1 MTILYSFIM
10 VYIHAVGRT
19 LQSCLS
25 LLFSLTRS
33 TGNAF
38 HRKDGSKVKVLC
50 CEISLEYSFILYW
63 FSAALIF
70 LACHIC
76 AGKDRDRAKV
86 RSRRFLNKQAQRLLS
101 SGTLGVYLHIFM
113 SIWLDVFMFSC
124 SINSRFHAC
133 GEQER
138 SKCANLPLRA
148 GWSNK
153 TSRVLVQKWLKAS

>member
-1 MTILYSFIM
+1 MG
-10 VYIHAVGRT
+10 GRF
-19 LQSCLS
+19 SPVS

-76 AGKDRDRAKV
+76 AGKDEDRTKV
-86 RSRRFLNKQAQRLLS
+86 RSRRFLNKQAQQCLLS
-101 SGTLGVYLHIFM
+101 SGTLGV
-113 SIWLDVFMFSC
+113 
-124 SINSRFHAC
+124 
-133 GEQER
+133 
-138 SKCANLPLRA
+138 
-148 GWSNK
+148 
-153 TSRVLVQKWLKAS
+153 

>member
-1 MTILYSFIM
+1 MLLYN
-10 VYIHAVGRT
+10 GRT

-70 LACHIC
+70 LACHIW
-76 AGKDRDRAKV
+76 AGKGRIKTEQ
-86 RSRRFLNKQAQRLLS
+86 RSDLVGSTVPQQTSATSPLLQNFGGS
-101 SGTLGVYLHIFM
+101 S
-113 SIWLDVFMFSC
+113 
-124 SINSRFHAC
+124 
-133 GEQER
+133 
-138 SKCANLPLRA
+138 
-148 GWSNK
+148 
-153 TSRVLVQKWLKAS
+153 